1 MGTRHDI
8 RADLRISSPV
18 TDFPTYQH
26 PGDQEPHST
35 ACHGPWIAAGL
46 HAHGR
51 SGNDAKQRQAIG
63 QIGAASHRSA
73 GNRDG
78 DGFTDGRPARIIDSI
93 GLLARAE
100 HLGEVLAAT
109 TAFLMAT
116 AATALLHFDDS
127 LPAIQGAHHA
137 ADRTD
142 LILHSYHR
150 RSGAVSR
157 RGRNLA
163 ATASRARNMRERTVP
178 MGQFMICA
186 ISS

>member
-1 MGTRHDI
+1 M

-18 TDFPTYQH
+18 TDLPAHQQ
-26 PGDQEPHST
+26 PGDKEPHST
-35 ACHGPWIAAGL
+35 ACHGPRIAAGL
-46 HAHGR
+46 HAHGC
-51 SGNDAKQRQAIG
+51 SGDDAKQRQAIG
-63 QIGAASHRSA
+63 QIGASPHRTA

-78 DGFTDGRPARIIDSI
+78 DGFTNGCPARIIDPI

-100 HLGEVLAAT
+100 HLGEVLAAAA
-109 TAFLMAT
+109 AFFVAAT
-116 AATALLHFDDS
+116 ATALLHFDDR

-142 LILHSYHR
+142 LILHCYHR

-157 RGRNLA
+157 RGRSLA